1 LFNEARDRLAL
12 DGRLYVLFSTDSD
25 LEQLGNF
32 ISDAGFRTR
41 LVAKRYIFIESL
53 LIYELKLQ

>member
-41 LVAKRYIFIESL
+41 LVAKRSIFIEAL
-53 LIYELKLQ
+53 LIYELKLH